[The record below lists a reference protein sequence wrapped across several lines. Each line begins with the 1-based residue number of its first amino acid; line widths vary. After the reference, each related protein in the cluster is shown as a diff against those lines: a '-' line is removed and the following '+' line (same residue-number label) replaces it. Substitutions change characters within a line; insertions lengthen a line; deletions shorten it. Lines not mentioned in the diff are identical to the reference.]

1 MPDIKTAAVICHAR
15 FLDLA
20 AFGEILDR
28 KGYRVRYHDAGQEA
42 LSFDSNPD
50 VLITLGGPVGAYERS
65 D

>member
-28 KGYRVRYHDAGQEA
+28 KGYWVRCYDAGQEA
-42 LSFDSNPD
+42 LPFDSNPD
-50 VLITLGGPVGAYERS
+50 VLITLAACRA
-65 D
+65 